1 MEINNLKRKGSSTKT
16 TALYIE
22 GSKKLHP
29 TICLEK
35 RRHLYGNWNCLIV
48 IICGLPGVGKTT
60 LAKDLAP
67 LLNAVVL
74 STDKIRKELISY
86 PTYSKWERRLIYDVM
101 LLLAKYLHDAGMNCI
116 LDATF
121 NRERSRREV
130 KNKLA
135 LDSSQL
141 YIVECICPE
150 DVVIARLQ
158 ARKDGYSDAD
168 ISTYRKMKKIYE
180 PVRERHITADTTKP
194 SKNNAKEIANK
205 ILKRR

>member
-1 MEINNLKRKGSSTKT
+1 M
-16 TALYIE
+16 
-22 GSKKLHP
+22 
-29 TICLEK
+29 
-35 RRHLYGNWNCLIV
+35 IV

-67 LLNAVVL
+67 LINALVL
-74 STDKIRKELISY
+74 STDKIRKELVPH
-86 PTYSKWERRLIYDVM
+86 PTYSKRERRLIYDVM

-135 LDSSQL
+135 LDSLQL
-141 YIVECICPE
+141 HIVECICPE
-150 DVVIARLQ
+150 DVVFARLQ
-158 ARKDGYSDAD
+158 SRKGGYSDAD
-168 ISTYRKMKKIYE
+168 ISVYRKMKKIYE

-205 ILKRR
+205 ILTR